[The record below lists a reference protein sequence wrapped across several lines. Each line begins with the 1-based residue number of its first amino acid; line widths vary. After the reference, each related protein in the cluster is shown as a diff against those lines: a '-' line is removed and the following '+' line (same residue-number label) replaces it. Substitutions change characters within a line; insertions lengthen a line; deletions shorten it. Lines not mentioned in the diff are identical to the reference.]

1 MEKSNDIKQSLY
13 DIQPGDKVYF
23 RSNYFS
29 TIYVVDRVTPTLII
43 VNNIKFRKNDGRKT
57 PSERYHYCYIE
68 VLTPELLYKHRQ
80 EVMRKHLIQ
89 QVKNVQIDKLTNDQ
103 LQKIIQI
110 TQIPN
115 SNDDISKTE
124 KMVP

>member
-29 TIYVVDRVTPTLII
+29 TIYIVDRVTPTLII
-43 VNNIKFRKNDGRKT
+43 CNNTKFRKSDGNQIPT
-57 PSERYHYCYIE
+57 ERYSYNSIE
-68 VLTPELLYKHRQ
+68 VLTPELLNQHRQ
-80 EVMRKHLIQ
+80 KVIRGRLVQ
-89 QVKNVQIDKLTNDQ
+89 QFKEIQIDKLTNDQ
-103 LQKIIQI
+103 LQQIIQI

>member
-13 DIQPGDKVYF
+13 DIQPGDKVCF

-43 VNNIKFRKNDGRKT
+43 CNNIKFRKNDGRKT
-57 PSERYHYCYIE
+57 PSERYQYCYIE

-80 EVMRKHLIQ
+80 KVMRKHLIQ
-89 QVKNVQIDKLTNDQ
+89 QVKNVQIDKLTNEQ
-103 LQKIIQI
+103 LQQIIQI